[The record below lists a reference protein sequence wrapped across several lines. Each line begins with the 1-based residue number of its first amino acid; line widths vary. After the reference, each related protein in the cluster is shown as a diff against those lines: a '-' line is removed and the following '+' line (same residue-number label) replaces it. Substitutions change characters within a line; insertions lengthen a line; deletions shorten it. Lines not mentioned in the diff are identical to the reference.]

1 MTGFTNAFRLAL
13 DLLVLSVILFQ
24 CWIYPYNELC
34 AGFKMSFS
42 IVQAEFS
49 IITSFALVLCKFSAK
64 LIDGLFLDPLSDS
77 L

>member
-49 IITSFALVLCKFSAK
+49 TVTSFTLVLCRLSAK
-64 LIDGLFLDPLSDS
+64 LLLGLFF
-77 L
+77 